1 MRSAMAAYEEPQ
13 VAVPATAP
21 GPGTSSRPGRPR
33 VFAVVPAH
41 NEEASIAAAVAS
53 LWAQSVRPDRVI
65 VVADNCTDDTA
76 RIAASRGAEVWPT
89 VGNTARKAGALNQV
103 LDSLL
108 PTLDAHVVTV
118 DADTVLSP
126 TWIEDALVALA
137 ENPGTGA
144 VSGTYRAR
152 DARGLLP
159 LLQRIEYHQ
168 VHRRISRAGG
178 HVYVLSGTATMF
190 EPRILLMLKRQ
201 RGWVY
206 DERSIVED
214 FDVTLALRFNGYQ
227 PRTFKHLTTT
237 TDVMETWGALSR
249 QRLRWQQGT
258 LETLLHHGWRRYTR
272 MLWLGQVVSYLMTVV
287 FLAAF
292 VAIGLT
298 IQLGVVPDPRWL
310 LATPIFML
318 SQFAETRRAGIK
330 ATALAVALV
339 PLWLYDLYRLAI
351 YWIAAVRVVRRTQ
364 AAWH

>member
-1 MRSAMAAYEEPQ
+1 MRSSVAAYDETR
-13 VAVPATAP
+13 AAAPAASP
-21 GPGTSSRPGRPR
+21 DQHASPGTGGAR
-33 VFAVVPAH
+33 VVVLVPAH
-41 NEEASIAAAVAS
+41 NEEAVIADALDS
-53 LWAQSVRPDRVI
+53 LEQQTRRPDRVL

-89 VGNTARKAGALNQV
+89 VGNTGKKAGALNQV

-108 PTLDAHVVTV
+108 PALDAHVVTM
-118 DADTVLSP
+118 DADTVLCP

-137 ENPGTGA
+137 ENPGMGA

-152 DARGLLP
+152 EAPGLLP

-168 VHRRISRAGG
+168 VHRRISRSGG

-214 FDVTLALRFNGYQ
+214 FDVTLAVRFYGYQ

-258 LETLLHHGWRRYTR
+258 LETLLRHGWRRHTR
-272 MLWLGQVVSYLMTVV
+272 KLWLGQVVSYLMTGF

-292 VAIGLT
+292 AAIGLT
-298 IQLGVVPDPRWL
+298 IHLGAVPDLRWL
-310 LATPIFML
+310 LVTPIFML
-318 SQFAETRRAGIK
+318 AQFVETRRAGIR
-330 ATALAVALV
+330 AVALAAVLV
-339 PLWLYDLYRLAI
+339 PLWFYDLYRLVI
-351 YWIAAVRVVRRTQ
+351 YWIAAARVVRRSQ
-364 AAWH
+364 AVWH

>member
-1 MRSAMAAYEEPQ
+1 MIAL
-13 VAVPATAP
+13 
-21 GPGTSSRPGRPR
+21 
-33 VFAVVPAH
+33 VPAH
-41 NEEASIAAAVAS
+41 NEEAVIADALAS
-53 LWAQSVRPDRVI
+53 LERQTVRPERVV
-65 VVADNCTDDTA
+65 VVADNCADDTA
-76 RIAASRGAEVWPT
+76 QIAASRGAEVWPT

-137 ENPGTGA
+137 ENPDMGA
-144 VSGTYRAR
+144 VSGTYQAR
-152 DARGLLP
+152 QARGLLP

-168 VHRRISRAGG
+168 VHRRISRSGG
-178 HVYVLSGTATMF
+178 HVHVLSGTATMF
-190 EPRILLMLKRQ
+190 EPRMLKRQ

-249 QRLRWQQGT
+249 QRLRWQRGT
-258 LETLLHHGWRRYTR
+258 LETLLHYGWRRNTR
-272 MLWLGQVVSYLMTVV
+272 RLWLGQVVSYLMTGV

-292 VAIGLT
+292 AAIGLT
-298 IQLGVVPDPRWL
+298 IHLGVVPDPRWL
-310 LATPIFML
+310 LTTPIFML
-318 SQFAETRRAGIK
+318 SQFMETRSAGFK
-330 ATALAVALV
+330 ATALAVALI
-339 PLWLYDLYRLAI
+339 PLWLYDLYRLVI

-364 AAWH
+364 AVWH